1 MKENSRFAN
10 RMGEKFDWEWGSRI
24 QVHELEMGEDG
35 MNRKHHSRFQA
46 SQHEEDEASTDVLCS
61 LQVKPH

>member
-1 MKENSRFAN
+1 
-10 RMGEKFDWEWGSRI
+10 MGEKFDWEWGSRI

-35 MNRKHHSRFQA
+35 MNRKH
-46 SQHEEDEASTDVLCS
+46 EEDEASTDVLCS